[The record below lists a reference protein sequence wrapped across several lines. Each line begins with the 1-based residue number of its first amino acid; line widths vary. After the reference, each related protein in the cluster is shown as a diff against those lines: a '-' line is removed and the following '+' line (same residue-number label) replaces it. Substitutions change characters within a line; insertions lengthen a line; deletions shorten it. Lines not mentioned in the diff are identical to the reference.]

1 MSHTSERLRK
11 KERMSIQLATL
22 IEYYAT
28 SKQVAGCS
36 PKTLIALRSNLNRFM
51 RFLEQRGH
59 SLKLADLTIHDARA
73 YVASLQGKVTKY
85 DGHPLNRPIPD
96 YELSPQTVWSHVRTL
111 RAFSN
116 WLQQEGYTKTPV
128 FEMLE
133 SPKLPKKKI
142 EVLSPDEIRQVL
154 ESINTDTLLGS
165 RLYAMILLMI
175 DAGIRAGEVVGL
187 KLGNVDWE
195 RNVFKVFG
203 KGSKE
208 RFVPMGAS
216 AKQALLRYVQV
227 FRPQPA
233 RPDIDN
239 VFLSVDGYPLTVNAI
254 IHIFLRLAKNCGVE
268 RLHAHLLRHTCGVQY
283 LLAGGD
289 TKSLQMFLGHSSPV
303 MTHHYEQFK
312 DEQMMAQHRKFSPA
326 DTLGLTQ
333 RRFGKKSGVQKP
345 KRELVTKRERMA

>member
-1 MSHTSERLRK
+1 MSNKSEQLRK
-11 KERMSIQLATL
+11 RERMSITLPTL
-22 IEYYAT
+22 IEYYAM

-36 PKTLIALRSNLNRFM
+36 PKTLIAIRSNLGRFV
-51 RFLEQRGH
+51 RFLEQREH
-59 SLKLADLTIHDARA
+59 SLTLPDLTIHEARA

-85 DGHPLNRPIPD
+85 EGHPLTHSIPD
-96 YELSPQTVWSHVRTL
+96 SVLSPQTVWSHVRSL

-116 WLQQEGYTKTPV
+116 WLKEEGYSKHSI

-133 SPKLPKKKI
+133 TPKLPKKKI

-154 ESINTDTLLGS
+154 ESINANTFMGA

-175 DAGIRAGEVVGL
+175 DTGVRAGELAGM
-187 KLGNVDWE
+187 KLSDVDWE
-195 RNVFKVFG
+195 RAVFKVFG

-208 RFVPMGAS
+208 RFVPMGTT
-216 AKQALLRYVQV
+216 AKQVLMRYVQV
-227 FRPQPA
+227 FRPTPA
-233 RPDIDN
+233 RPDVDT

-254 IHIFLRLAKNCGVE
+254 THIMMRLAKNSGVT

-289 TKSLQMFLGHSSPV
+289 TKSLQMFLGHASPF

-312 DEQMMAQHRKFSPA
+312 DEQVMAQHRKFSPA

-333 RRFGKKSGVQKP
+333 RRFAKKSGIQKGKNSP
-345 KRELVTKRERMA
+345 DIKTTRTG

>member
-1 MSHTSERLRK
+1 MSHKSEHLRK
-11 KERMSIQLATL
+11 KERMSITLSTL

-36 PKTLIALRSNLNRFM
+36 PKTLIALRSNLGRFM

-59 SLKLADLTIHDARA
+59 SLTLPDLTIHDARA

-85 DGHPLNRPIPD
+85 DGHPLNTPIPD
-96 YELSPQTVWSHVRTL
+96 CELSPQTVWSHVRTL

-116 WLQQEGYTKTPV
+116 WLKQEGYSKNVV

-133 SPKLPKKKI
+133 MPKLPKKKI
-142 EVLSPDEIRQVL
+142 EVLSPEEIRQVL
-154 ESINTDTLLGS
+154 ESINANTFMGA
-165 RLYAMILLMI
+165 RLYAMIMLMI
-175 DAGIRAGEVVGL
+175 DTGVRAGELVGM
-187 KLGNVDWE
+187 KLSEVEWE
-195 RNVFKVFG
+195 RGVFKVFG
-203 KGSKE
+203 KGYKE
-208 RFVPMGAS
+208 RFVPIGAT
-216 AKQALLRYVQV
+216 AKQVMMRYVQV

-254 IHIFLRLAKNCGVE
+254 THIMMRLAKNCGIA

-289 TKSLQMFLGHSSPV
+289 TKSLQMFLGHASPF

-312 DEQMMAQHRKFSPA
+312 DEQVMAQHRKYSPA
-326 DTLGLTQ
+326 DALGLAQ
-333 RRFGKKSGVQKP
+333 RRFAKGKNK
-345 KRELVTKRERMA
+345 MAK